1 MINYS
6 MSSFLLT
13 SHFIDFSFLKVAVK
27 SIRKE
32 KIKDEQDL
40 IHIRREIEI
49 MSSLCHPHVIT
60 IYEGTLF
67 QKQNTNDSMFGF
79 DFNHSVPH
87 ATYKRDILG
96 WGKESLCLR
105 FRVLSRTSLCSSLM
119 QSYVSG
125 NFLP

>member
-1 MINYS
+1 MGEEKVWFPVGWLIIPWAHSYLPLT
-6 MSSFLLT
+6 LL
-13 SHFIDFSFLKVAVK
+13 IFSFLKVAVK

-67 QKQNTNDSMFGF
+67 QKQNAND
-79 DFNHSVPH
+79 
-87 ATYKRDILG
+87 
-96 WGKESLCLR
+96 
-105 FRVLSRTSLCSSLM
+105 
-119 QSYVSG
+119 YVWVW
-125 NFLP
+125 L